1 MKRKSLVLLAIIVSI
16 SSAAVNSFADVR
28 LKTRTVAGK
37 YVSEKVTYLK
47 GRRQREETKGLNLA
61 GKPFDFALI
70 RQCNLRKAVGIDNL
84 KKAISSATATASNP
98 SLSLLVRHG
107 SRIALTSHCS
117 RANPS

>member
-28 LKTRTVAGK
+28 LKTRTVAGR

-70 RQCNLRKAVGIDNL
+70 RQCDLRKAVGIDNL
-84 KKAISSATATASNP
+84 KKSYFVGDTSVHRNP
-98 SLSLLVRHG
+98 RGYRTHDN
-107 SRIALTSHCS
+107 
-117 RANPS
+117 RA